1 MKRFSHLCLCSL
13 LLWLPSMGHA
23 ANVSPETSVNTV
35 TLSTSDSLLAV
46 DEEQLVTALI
56 NMVHKQQQLKAQ
68 HNRQMADWLHT
79 QLLVEALTPPTNGD
93 VQANSLS
100 RLSARVAQLEQ
111 LVQQMISQQLQTRK
125 LLTLQAANQF
135 TNVPQSTSPE
145 LQQLLDDQAYML
157 QLLEKKRPE
166 AKTKQTTVVPIPL
179 PVNATRDDSLA
190 HQIKVLQAQ
199 LKELQ
204 TSPNA
209 VVQVDVPQ
217 MQRVAPVLSMQPTPS
232 LLTMND
238 SLRGKWV
245 GEAPTIAVVPF
256 DFERSVFFPLSSS
269 RLGNDAQQ
277 KLAET
282 LQFLSDFPQEKIVLR
297 GYASP
302 DGNRKF
308 NLRLAQQRQQA
319 VQNYLLQHGVDQSRI
334 ILSDCGVNHSDVAAQ
349 VVRRVDISLQK

>member
-1 MKRFSHLCLCSL
+1 MV
-13 LLWLPSMGHA
+13 HA
-23 ANVSPETSVNTV
+23 ANVSPDTSANKV
-35 TLSTSDSLLAV
+35 TLSASDSLLAV
-46 DEEQLVTALI
+46 DEDQLVNALI
-56 NMVHKQQQLKAQ
+56 NMVHQQQQLKAQ

-79 QLLVEALTPPTNGD
+79 QLLVEALTPPTNGEGP
-93 VQANSLS
+93 ANSVPH
-100 RLSARVAQLEQ
+100 LSARIAQLEQ
-111 LVQQMISQQLQTRK
+111 MIHQLIAQQQAQQLLPSGKQPASIQ
-125 LLTLQAANQF
+125 QA
-135 TNVPQSTSPE
+135 TSPE
-145 LQQLLDDQAYML
+145 LQQLIYNQT
-157 QLLEKKRPE
+157 QLLQMMQQKRPE
-166 AKTKQTTVVPIPL
+166 MKSKQTAVIPIPL

-217 MQRVAPVLSMQPTPS
+217 MQRVAPVLSMQPSPS

-238 SLRGKWV
+238 SLKGKWV

-282 LQFLSDFPQEKIVLR
+282 LQFLSDFPQENIVLR

-302 DGNRKF
+302 EGNRKF
-308 NLRLAQQRQQA
+308 NLRLAQKRQQA
-319 VQNYLLQHGVDQSRI
+319 VQTYLVQHGVAPSRI
-334 ILSDCGVNHSDVAAQ
+334 ILSDCGINHSDLAAQ

>member
-1 MKRFSHLCLCSL
+1 MKIFSHLCLWSL
-13 LLWLPSMGHA
+13 LLLLPSMVHA
-23 ANVSPETSVNTV
+23 ANVSPDTSANKV
-35 TLSTSDSLLAV
+35 TLSASDSLLAV
-46 DEEQLVTALI
+46 DEDQLVNALI
-56 NMVHKQQQLKAQ
+56 NMVHQQQQLKAQ

-79 QLLVEALTPPTNGD
+79 QLLVEALTPPTNGEGP
-93 VQANSLS
+93 ANSVPH
-100 RLSARVAQLEQ
+100 LSARIAQLEQ
-111 LVQQMISQQLQTRK
+111 MIHQLIAQQQAQQLLPSGKQPASIQ
-125 LLTLQAANQF
+125 QA
-135 TNVPQSTSPE
+135 TSPE
-145 LQQLLDDQAYML
+145 LQQLIYNQT
-157 QLLEKKRPE
+157 QLLQMMQQKRPE
-166 AKTKQTTVVPIPL
+166 MKSKQTAVIPIPL

-217 MQRVAPVLSMQPTPS
+217 MQRVAPVLSMQPSPS

-238 SLRGKWV
+238 SLKGKWV

-282 LQFLSDFPQEKIVLR
+282 LQFLSDFPQENIVLR

-302 DGNRKF
+302 EGNRKF
-308 NLRLAQQRQQA
+308 NLRLAQKRQQA
-319 VQNYLLQHGVDQSRI
+319 VQTYLVQHGVAPSRI
-334 ILSDCGVNHSDVAAQ
+334 ILSDCGINHSDLAAQ

>member
-1 MKRFSHLCLCSL
+1 MV
-13 LLWLPSMGHA
+13 HA
-23 ANVSPETSVNTV
+23 ANVSPDTSANKV
-35 TLSTSDSLLAV
+35 TLSASDSLLAV
-46 DEEQLVTALI
+46 DEDQLVKALI
-56 NMVHKQQQLKAQ
+56 NMVHQQQQLKAQ

-79 QLLVEALTPPTNGD
+79 QLLVEALTPPTNGEAP
-93 VQANSLS
+93 ANSVPH
-100 RLSARVAQLEQ
+100 LSARIAQLEQ
-111 LVQQMISQQLQTRK
+111 MIHQLIAQQQAQQLLPSGKQPASIQ
-125 LLTLQAANQF
+125 QA
-135 TNVPQSTSPE
+135 TSPE
-145 LQQLLDDQAYML
+145 LQQLIYNQT
-157 QLLEKKRPE
+157 QLLQMMQQKRPE
-166 AKTKQTTVVPIPL
+166 MKSKQTAVIPIPL

-217 MQRVAPVLSMQPTPS
+217 MQRVAPVLSMQPSPS

-238 SLRGKWV
+238 SLKGKWV

-282 LQFLSDFPQEKIVLR
+282 LQFLSDFPQENIVLR

-302 DGNRKF
+302 EGNRKF
-308 NLRLAQQRQQA
+308 NLRLAQKRQQA
-319 VQNYLLQHGVDQSRI
+319 VQTYLVQHGVAPSRI
-334 ILSDCGVNHSDVAAQ
+334 ILSDCGINYSDLAAQ

>member
-1 MKRFSHLCLCSL
+1 MKIFSHLCLWSL
-13 LLWLPSMGHA
+13 LLLLPSMVHA
-23 ANVSPETSVNTV
+23 ANVSPDTSANKV
-35 TLSTSDSLLAV
+35 TLSASDSLLAV
-46 DEEQLVTALI
+46 DEAQLVNALI
-56 NMVHKQQQLKAQ
+56 NMVHQQQQLKAQ

-79 QLLVEALTPPTNGD
+79 QLLVEALTPPTNGE
-93 VQANSLS
+93 VPANSVPH
-100 RLSARVAQLEQ
+100 LSARIAQLEQ
-111 LVQQMISQQLQTRK
+111 MIHQLIAQQQAQQLLPSGKQPASIQ
-125 LLTLQAANQF
+125 QA
-135 TNVPQSTSPE
+135 TSPE
-145 LQQLLDDQAYML
+145 LQQLIYNQT
-157 QLLEKKRPE
+157 QLLQMMQQKRPE
-166 AKTKQTTVVPIPL
+166 MKSKQTAVIPIPL

-217 MQRVAPVLSMQPTPS
+217 MQRVAPVLSMQPSPS

-238 SLRGKWV
+238 SLKGKWV

-269 RLGNDAQQ
+269 LLGNDAQQ

-282 LQFLSDFPQEKIVLR
+282 LQFLSDFPQENIVLR

-302 DGNRKF
+302 EGNRKF
-308 NLRLAQQRQQA
+308 NLRLAQKRQQA
-319 VQNYLLQHGVDQSRI
+319 VQTYLVQHGVAPSRI
-334 ILSDCGVNHSDVAAQ
+334 ILSDCGINHSDLAAQ

>member
-1 MKRFSHLCLCSL
+1 MKIFSHLCLWSL
-13 LLWLPSMGHA
+13 LLLLPSMVHA
-23 ANVSPETSVNTV
+23 ANVSPDTSANKV
-35 TLSTSDSLLAV
+35 TLSASDSLLAV
-46 DEEQLVTALI
+46 DEDQLVKALI
-56 NMVHKQQQLKAQ
+56 NMVHQQQQLKAQ

-79 QLLVEALTPPTNGD
+79 QLLVEALTPPTNGE
-93 VQANSLS
+93 VPANSVPH
-100 RLSARVAQLEQ
+100 LSARIAQLEQ
-111 LVQQMISQQLQTRK
+111 MIHQLIAQQQAQQLLSSGKQPASIQ
-125 LLTLQAANQF
+125 QA
-135 TNVPQSTSPE
+135 TSPE
-145 LQQLLDDQAYML
+145 LQQLIYNQT
-157 QLLEKKRPE
+157 QLLQMMQQKRPE
-166 AKTKQTTVVPIPL
+166 MKSKQTAVIPIPL

-217 MQRVAPVLSMQPTPS
+217 MQRVAPVLSMQPSPS

-238 SLRGKWV
+238 SLKGKWI

-269 RLGNDAQQ
+269 FLGNDAQQ

-282 LQFLSDFPQEKIVLR
+282 LQFLSDFPQENIVLR

-302 DGNRKF
+302 EGNRKF
-308 NLRLAQQRQQA
+308 NLRLAQKRQQA
-319 VQNYLLQHGVDQSRI
+319 VQTYLVQHGVAPSRI
-334 ILSDCGVNHSDVAAQ
+334 ILSDCGINHSDLAAQ

>member
-1 MKRFSHLCLCSL
+1 M
-13 LLWLPSMGHA
+13 LPSMVHA
-23 ANVSPETSVNTV
+23 ANVSPDTSANKV
-35 TLSTSDSLLAV
+35 TLSASDSLLAV
-46 DEEQLVTALI
+46 DEDQLVKALI
-56 NMVHKQQQLKAQ
+56 NMVHQQQQLKAQ

-79 QLLVEALTPPTNGD
+79 QLLVEALTPPTNGE
-93 VQANSLS
+93 VPANSVPH
-100 RLSARVAQLEQ
+100 LSARIAQLEQ
-111 LVQQMISQQLQTRK
+111 MIHQLIAQQQAQQLLSSGKQPASIQ
-125 LLTLQAANQF
+125 QA
-135 TNVPQSTSPE
+135 TSPE
-145 LQQLLDDQAYML
+145 LQQLIYNQT
-157 QLLEKKRPE
+157 QLLQMMQQKRPE
-166 AKTKQTTVVPIPL
+166 MKSKQTAVIPIPL

-217 MQRVAPVLSMQPTPS
+217 MQRVAPVLSMQPSPS

-238 SLRGKWV
+238 SLKGKWV

-282 LQFLSDFPQEKIVLR
+282 LQFLSDFPQENIVLR

-302 DGNRKF
+302 EGNRKF
-308 NLRLAQQRQQA
+308 NLRLAQKRQQA
-319 VQNYLLQHGVDQSRI
+319 VQTYLVQHGVAPSRI
-334 ILSDCGVNHSDVAAQ
+334 ILSDCGINHSDLAAQ

>member
-1 MKRFSHLCLCSL
+1 MIHQLIAQQQAQQL
-13 LLWLPSMGHA
+13 LPSG
-23 ANVSPETSVNTV
+23 
-35 TLSTSDSLLAV
+35 
-46 DEEQLVTALI
+46 
-56 NMVHKQQQLKAQ
+56 KQPASIQQA
-68 HNRQMADWLHT
+68 
-79 QLLVEALTPPTNGD
+79 
-93 VQANSLS
+93 
-100 RLSARVAQLEQ
+100 
-111 LVQQMISQQLQTRK
+111 
-125 LLTLQAANQF
+125 
-135 TNVPQSTSPE
+135 TSPE
-145 LQQLLDDQAYML
+145 LQQLIYNQT
-157 QLLEKKRPE
+157 QLLQMMQQKRPE
-166 AKTKQTTVVPIPL
+166 MKSKQTAVIPIPL

-217 MQRVAPVLSMQPTPS
+217 MQRVAPVLSMQPSPS

-238 SLRGKWV
+238 SLKGKWV

-282 LQFLSDFPQEKIVLR
+282 LQFLSDFPQENIVLR

-302 DGNRKF
+302 EGNRKF
-308 NLRLAQQRQQA
+308 NLRLAQKRQQA
-319 VQNYLLQHGVDQSRI
+319 VQTYLVQHGVAPSRI
-334 ILSDCGVNHSDVAAQ
+334 ILSDCGINYSDLAAQ

>member
-1 MKRFSHLCLCSL
+1 MV
-13 LLWLPSMGHA
+13 HA
-23 ANVSPETSVNTV
+23 ANVSPDTSANKV
-35 TLSTSDSLLAV
+35 TLSASDSLLAV
-46 DEEQLVTALI
+46 DEDQLVKALI
-56 NMVHKQQQLKAQ
+56 NMVHQQQQLKAQ

-79 QLLVEALTPPTNGD
+79 QLLVEALTPPTNGE
-93 VQANSLS
+93 VPANSVPH
-100 RLSARVAQLEQ
+100 LSARIAQLEQ
-111 LVQQMISQQLQTRK
+111 MIHQLIAQQQAQQLLPSGKQPASIQ
-125 LLTLQAANQF
+125 QA
-135 TNVPQSTSPE
+135 TSPE
-145 LQQLLDDQAYML
+145 LQQLIYNQT
-157 QLLEKKRPE
+157 QLLQMMQQKRPE
-166 AKTKQTTVVPIPL
+166 MKSKQTAVIPIPL

-217 MQRVAPVLSMQPTPS
+217 MQRVAPVLSMQPSPS

-238 SLRGKWV
+238 SLKGKWV

-282 LQFLSDFPQEKIVLR
+282 LQFLSDFPQENIVLR

-302 DGNRKF
+302 EGNRKF
-308 NLRLAQQRQQA
+308 NLRLAQKRQQA
-319 VQNYLLQHGVDQSRI
+319 VQTYLVQHGVAPSRI
-334 ILSDCGVNHSDVAAQ
+334 ILSDCGINYSDLAAQ

>member
-1 MKRFSHLCLCSL
+1 MKIFSHLCLWSL
-13 LLWLPSMGHA
+13 LLLLPSMVHA
-23 ANVSPETSVNTV
+23 ANVSPDTSANKV
-35 TLSTSDSLLAV
+35 TLSASDSLLAV
-46 DEEQLVTALI
+46 DEDQLVNALI
-56 NMVHKQQQLKAQ
+56 NMVHQQQQLKAQ

-79 QLLVEALTPPTNGD
+79 QLLVEALTPPTNGE
-93 VQANSLS
+93 VPANSVPH
-100 RLSARVAQLEQ
+100 LSARIAQLEQ
-111 LVQQMISQQLQTRK
+111 MIHQLIAQQQAQQLLPSGKQPASIQ
-125 LLTLQAANQF
+125 QA
-135 TNVPQSTSPE
+135 TSPE
-145 LQQLLDDQAYML
+145 LQQLIYNQT
-157 QLLEKKRPE
+157 QLLQMMQQKRPE
-166 AKTKQTTVVPIPL
+166 MKSKQTAVIPIPL

-217 MQRVAPVLSMQPTPS
+217 MQRVAPVLSMQPSPS

-238 SLRGKWV
+238 SLKGKWV

-256 DFERSVFFPLSSS
+256 DFERTVFFPLSSS

-282 LQFLSDFPQEKIVLR
+282 LQFLSDFPQENIVLR

-302 DGNRKF
+302 EGNRKF
-308 NLRLAQQRQQA
+308 NLRLAQKRQQA
-319 VQNYLLQHGVDQSRI
+319 VQTYLVQHGVAPSRI
-334 ILSDCGVNHSDVAAQ
+334 ILSDCGINHSDLAAQ

>member
-1 MKRFSHLCLCSL
+1 MKIFSHLCLWSL
-13 LLWLPSMGHA
+13 LLLLPSMVHA
-23 ANVSPETSVNTV
+23 ANVSPDTSANKV
-35 TLSTSDSLLAV
+35 TLSASDSLLAV
-46 DEEQLVTALI
+46 DEDQLVKALI
-56 NMVHKQQQLKAQ
+56 NMVHQQQQLKAQ

-79 QLLVEALTPPTNGD
+79 QLLVEALTPLTNGE
-93 VQANSLS
+93 VPANSVPH
-100 RLSARVAQLEQ
+100 LSARIAQLEQ
-111 LVQQMISQQLQTRK
+111 MIHQLIAQQQAQQLLPSGKQPASIQ
-125 LLTLQAANQF
+125 QA
-135 TNVPQSTSPE
+135 TSPE
-145 LQQLLDDQAYML
+145 LQQLIYNQT
-157 QLLEKKRPE
+157 QLLQMMQQKRPE
-166 AKTKQTTVVPIPL
+166 MKSKQTAVIPIPL

-217 MQRVAPVLSMQPTPS
+217 MQRVAPVLSMQPSPS

-238 SLRGKWV
+238 SLKGKWV

-282 LQFLSDFPQEKIVLR
+282 LQFLSDFPQENIVLR

-302 DGNRKF
+302 EGNRKF
-308 NLRLAQQRQQA
+308 NLRLAQKRQQA
-319 VQNYLLQHGVDQSRI
+319 VQTYLVQHGVAPSRI
-334 ILSDCGVNHSDVAAQ
+334 ILSDCGINHSDLAAQ

>member
-1 MKRFSHLCLCSL
+1 MV
-13 LLWLPSMGHA
+13 HA
-23 ANVSPETSVNTV
+23 ANVSPDTSANKV
-35 TLSTSDSLLAV
+35 TLSASDSLLAV
-46 DEEQLVTALI
+46 DEDQLVKALI
-56 NMVHKQQQLKAQ
+56 NMVHQQQQLKAQ

-79 QLLVEALTPPTNGD
+79 QLLVEALTPPTNGE
-93 VQANSLS
+93 VPANSVPH
-100 RLSARVAQLEQ
+100 LSARIAQLEQ
-111 LVQQMISQQLQTRK
+111 MIHQLIAQQQAQQLLPSGKQPASIQ
-125 LLTLQAANQF
+125 QA
-135 TNVPQSTSPE
+135 TSPE
-145 LQQLLDDQAYML
+145 LQQLIYNQT
-157 QLLEKKRPE
+157 QLLQMMQQKRPE
-166 AKTKQTTVVPIPL
+166 MKSKQTAVIPIPL

-217 MQRVAPVLSMQPTPS
+217 MQRVAPVLSMQPSPS

-238 SLRGKWV
+238 SLKGKWV

-282 LQFLSDFPQEKIVLR
+282 LQFLSDFPQENIVLR

-302 DGNRKF
+302 EGNRKF
-308 NLRLAQQRQQA
+308 NLRLAQKRQQA
-319 VQNYLLQHGVDQSRI
+319 VQTYLVQHGVAPSRI
-334 ILSDCGVNHSDVAAQ
+334 ILSDCGINHSDLAAQ

>member
-1 MKRFSHLCLCSL
+1 MKIFSHLCLWSL
-13 LLWLPSMGHA
+13 LLLLPSMVHA
-23 ANVSPETSVNTV
+23 ANVSSDTSANKV
-35 TLSTSDSLLAV
+35 TLSASDSLLAV
-46 DEEQLVTALI
+46 DEAQLVNALI
-56 NMVHKQQQLKAQ
+56 NMVHQQQQLKAQ

-79 QLLVEALTPPTNGD
+79 QLLVEALTPPTNGE
-93 VQANSLS
+93 VPANSVPH
-100 RLSARVAQLEQ
+100 LSARIAQLEQ
-111 LVQQMISQQLQTRK
+111 MIHQLIAQQQAQQLLPSGKQPASIQ
-125 LLTLQAANQF
+125 QA
-135 TNVPQSTSPE
+135 TSPE
-145 LQQLLDDQAYML
+145 LQQLIYNQT
-157 QLLEKKRPE
+157 QLLQMMQQKRPE
-166 AKTKQTTVVPIPL
+166 MKSKQTAVIPIPL

-217 MQRVAPVLSMQPTPS
+217 MQRVAPVLSMQPSPS

-238 SLRGKWV
+238 SLKGKWV

-282 LQFLSDFPQEKIVLR
+282 LQFLSDFPQENIVLR

-302 DGNRKF
+302 EGNRKF
-308 NLRLAQQRQQA
+308 NLRLAQKRQQA
-319 VQNYLLQHGVDQSRI
+319 VQTYLVQHGVAPSRI
-334 ILSDCGVNHSDVAAQ
+334 ILSDCGINHSDLAAQ

>member
-1 MKRFSHLCLCSL
+1 
-13 LLWLPSMGHA
+13 MGHA

-56 NMVHKQQQLKAQ
+56 NMVHQQQQLKAQ

-125 LLTLQAANQF
+125 LLTQQAANQSM
-135 TNVPQSTSPE
+135 NVPQSTSPE
-145 LQQLLDDQAYML
+145 LQQLLDEQAYML

-190 HQIKVLQAQ
+190 YQIKVLQAQ

-204 TSPNA
+204 ASPNP
-209 VVQVDVPQ
+209 VVQVNTPP
-217 MQRVAPVLSMQPTPS
+217 MQRITPVISMQATPS
-232 LLTMND
+232 LL
-238 SLRGKWV
+238 
-245 GEAPTIAVVPF
+245 EAPTIAVVPF
-256 DFERSVFFPLSSS
+256 DFERSVFFPLSST
-269 RLGNDAQQ
+269 RLGADAEQ

-319 VQNYLLQHGVDQSRI
+319 VQNYLLLHGVDQSRI

-349 VVRRVDISLQK
+349 VARRVDISLQK

>member
-1 MKRFSHLCLCSL
+1 
-13 LLWLPSMGHA
+13 MGHA

-35 TLSTSDSLLAV
+35 TRSTSDSLLAV

-56 NMVHKQQQLKAQ
+56 NMVHQQQQLKAQ

-111 LVQQMISQQLQTRK
+111 MIHQLIAQQQAQQLLPSGKQPASIQ
-125 LLTLQAANQF
+125 QA
-135 TNVPQSTSPE
+135 TSPE
-145 LQQLLDDQAYML
+145 LQQLIYNQT
-157 QLLEKKRPE
+157 QLLQMMQQKRPE
-166 AKTKQTTVVPIPL
+166 MKSKQTAVIPIPL

-217 MQRVAPVLSMQPTPS
+217 MQRVAPVLSMQPSPS

-238 SLRGKWV
+238 SLKGKWV

-282 LQFLSDFPQEKIVLR
+282 LQFLSDFPQENIVLR

-302 DGNRKF
+302 EGNRKF
-308 NLRLAQQRQQA
+308 NLRLAQKRQQA
-319 VQNYLLQHGVDQSRI
+319 VQTYLVQHGVAPSRI
-334 ILSDCGVNHSDVAAQ
+334 ILSDCGINHSDLAAQ

>member
-1 MKRFSHLCLCSL
+1 MKIFSHLCLWSFL
-13 LLWLPSMGHA
+13 LLLPSMVHA
-23 ANVSPETSVNTV
+23 ANVSPDTSANKV
-35 TLSTSDSLLAV
+35 TLSASDSLLAV
-46 DEEQLVTALI
+46 DEDQLVNALI
-56 NMVHKQQQLKAQ
+56 KMVRQQQQLKAQ

-79 QLLVEALTPPTNGD
+79 QLLVETLTPPTNGE
-93 VQANSLS
+93 VPANSVPH
-100 RLSARVAQLEQ
+100 LSARIAQLEQ
-111 LVQQMISQQLQTRK
+111 MIHQLIAQQQAQQLLPSGKQPASIQ
-125 LLTLQAANQF
+125 QA
-135 TNVPQSTSPE
+135 TSPE
-145 LQQLLDDQAYML
+145 LQQLIYNQT
-157 QLLEKKRPE
+157 QLLQMMQQKRPE
-166 AKTKQTTVVPIPL
+166 MKSKQTAVIPIPL

-217 MQRVAPVLSMQPTPS
+217 MQRVAPVLSMQPSPS

-238 SLRGKWV
+238 SLKGKWV

-269 RLGNDAQQ
+269 LLGNDAQQ

-282 LQFLSDFPQEKIVLR
+282 LQFLSDFPQENIVLR

-302 DGNRKF
+302 EGNQKF
-308 NLRLAQQRQQA
+308 NLRLAQKRQQA
-319 VQNYLLQHGVDQSRI
+319 VQTYLVQHGVAPSRI
-334 ILSDCGVNHSDVAAQ
+334 ILSDCGINHSDLAAQ

>member
-1 MKRFSHLCLCSL
+1 MKIFSHLCLGSL
-13 LLWLPSMGHA
+13 LLLLPSMGHA
-23 ANVSPETSVNTV
+23 ANVSPDTSANKV
-35 TLSTSDSLLAV
+35 TLSASDSLLAV
-46 DEEQLVTALI
+46 DEDQLVKALI
-56 NMVHKQQQLKAQ
+56 NMVHQQQQLKAQ

-79 QLLVEALTPPTNGD
+79 QLLVEALTPPTNGE
-93 VQANSLS
+93 VPANSVPH
-100 RLSARVAQLEQ
+100 LSARIAQLEQ
-111 LVQQMISQQLQTRK
+111 MIHQLIAQQQAQQLLPSGKQPASIQ
-125 LLTLQAANQF
+125 QA
-135 TNVPQSTSPE
+135 TSPE
-145 LQQLLDDQAYML
+145 LQQLIYNQT
-157 QLLEKKRPE
+157 QLLQMMQQKRPE
-166 AKTKQTTVVPIPL
+166 MKSKQTAVMPIPL
-179 PVNATRDDSLA
+179 PVNATRDDSLT
-190 HQIKVLQAQ
+190 HQIKMLQAQ

-217 MQRVAPVLSMQPTPS
+217 MQRVAPVFSMQPSPS

-238 SLRGKWV
+238 SLKGKWV

-282 LQFLSDFPQEKIVLR
+282 LQFLSDFPQENIVLR

-302 DGNRKF
+302 EGNRKL
-308 NLRLAQQRQQA
+308 NLRLAQKRQQA
-319 VQNYLLQHGVDQSRI
+319 VQTYLVQHGVDPSRI
-334 ILSDCGVNHSDVAAQ
+334 ILSDCGINHSDLAAQ

>member
-1 MKRFSHLCLCSL
+1 MKIFSHLCLWSL
-13 LLWLPSMGHA
+13 LLLLPSMVHA
-23 ANVSPETSVNTV
+23 ANVSPDTSANKV
-35 TLSTSDSLLAV
+35 TLSASDSLLAV
-46 DEEQLVTALI
+46 DEDQLVNALI
-56 NMVHKQQQLKAQ
+56 NMVHQQQQLKAQ

-79 QLLVEALTPPTNGD
+79 QLLVEALTPPTNGE
-93 VQANSLS
+93 VPANSVPH
-100 RLSARVAQLEQ
+100 LSARIAQLEQ
-111 LVQQMISQQLQTRK
+111 MIHQLIAQQQAQQLLPSGKQPASIQ
-125 LLTLQAANQF
+125 QA
-135 TNVPQSTSPE
+135 TSPE
-145 LQQLLDDQAYML
+145 LQQLIYNQT
-157 QLLEKKRPE
+157 QLLQMMQQKRPE
-166 AKTKQTTVVPIPL
+166 MKSKQTAVIPIPL

-217 MQRVAPVLSMQPTPS
+217 MQRVAPVLSMQPSPS

-238 SLRGKWV
+238 SLKGKWV

-282 LQFLSDFPQEKIVLR
+282 LQFLSDFPQENIVLR

-302 DGNRKF
+302 EGNRKF
-308 NLRLAQQRQQA
+308 NLRLAQKRQQA
-319 VQNYLLQHGVDQSRI
+319 VQTYLVQHGVAPSRI
-334 ILSDCGVNHSDVAAQ
+334 ILSDCGINYSDLAAQ

>member
-1 MKRFSHLCLCSL
+1 MKIFSHLCLWSL
-13 LLWLPSMGHA
+13 LLLLPSMVHA
-23 ANVSPETSVNTV
+23 ANVSPDTSANKV
-35 TLSTSDSLLAV
+35 TLSASDSLLAV
-46 DEEQLVTALI
+46 DEDQLVKALI
-56 NMVHKQQQLKAQ
+56 NMVHQQQQLKAQ

-79 QLLVEALTPPTNGD
+79 QLLVEALTPPTNGE
-93 VQANSLS
+93 VPANSVPH
-100 RLSARVAQLEQ
+100 LSARIAQLEQ
-111 LVQQMISQQLQTRK
+111 MIHQLVAQQQAQQLLPSGKQPASIQ
-125 LLTLQAANQF
+125 QA
-135 TNVPQSTSPE
+135 TSPE
-145 LQQLLDDQAYML
+145 LQQLIYNQT
-157 QLLEKKRPE
+157 QLLQMMQQKRPE
-166 AKTKQTTVVPIPL
+166 MKSKQTAVIPIPL

-199 LKELQ
+199 LKEMQ

-209 VVQVDVPQ
+209 VVQVDAPQ

-238 SLRGKWV
+238 SLKGKWV

-282 LQFLSDFPQEKIVLR
+282 LQFLSDFPQENIVLR

-302 DGNRKF
+302 EGNRKF
-308 NLRLAQQRQQA
+308 NLRLAQKRQQA
-319 VQNYLLQHGVDQSRI
+319 VQTYLVQHGVAPSRI
-334 ILSDCGVNHSDVAAQ
+334 ILSDCGINHSDLAAQ

>member
-13 LLWLPSMGHA
+13 LLLLPSMGHA
-23 ANVSPETSVNTV
+23 ANVSPDTSANKV
-35 TLSTSDSLLAV
+35 TLSASDSLLAV
-46 DEEQLVTALI
+46 DEDQLVNALI
-56 NMVHKQQQLKAQ
+56 KMVRQQQQLKAQ

-79 QLLVEALTPPTNGD
+79 QLLVEALTPLTNGE
-93 VQANSLS
+93 VPANSVPH
-100 RLSARVAQLEQ
+100 LSARIAQLEQ
-111 LVQQMISQQLQTRK
+111 MIHQLIAQQQAQQLLPSGKQPASIQ
-125 LLTLQAANQF
+125 QA
-135 TNVPQSTSPE
+135 TSPE
-145 LQQLLDDQAYML
+145 LQQLIYNQT
-157 QLLEKKRPE
+157 QLLQMMQQKRPE
-166 AKTKQTTVVPIPL
+166 MKSKQTAVIPIPL

-217 MQRVAPVLSMQPTPS
+217 MQRVAPVLSMQPSPS

-238 SLRGKWV
+238 SLKGKWV

-269 RLGNDAQQ
+269 LLGNDAQQ

-282 LQFLSDFPQEKIVLR
+282 LQFLSDFPQENIVLR

-302 DGNRKF
+302 EGNRKF
-308 NLRLAQQRQQA
+308 NLRLAQKRQQA
-319 VQNYLLQHGVDQSRI
+319 VQTYLVQHGVAPSRI
-334 ILSDCGVNHSDVAAQ
+334 ILSDCGINHSDLAAQ

>member
-1 MKRFSHLCLCSL
+1 MKIFSHLCLWSL
-13 LLWLPSMGHA
+13 LLLLPSMVHA
-23 ANVSPETSVNTV
+23 ANVSPDTSANKV
-35 TLSTSDSLLAV
+35 TLSASDSLLAV
-46 DEEQLVTALI
+46 DEDQLVKALI
-56 NMVHKQQQLKAQ
+56 NMVHQQQQLKAQ

-79 QLLVEALTPPTNGD
+79 QLLVEALTPPTNGE
-93 VQANSLS
+93 VPANSVPH
-100 RLSARVAQLEQ
+100 LSARIAQLEQ
-111 LVQQMISQQLQTRK
+111 MIHQLIAQQQAQQLLPSGKQPASIQ
-125 LLTLQAANQF
+125 QA
-135 TNVPQSTSPE
+135 TSPE
-145 LQQLLDDQAYML
+145 LQQLIYNQT
-157 QLLEKKRPE
+157 QLLQMMQQKRPE
-166 AKTKQTTVVPIPL
+166 MKSKQTAVIPIPL

-217 MQRVAPVLSMQPTPS
+217 MQRVAPVLSMQPSPS

-238 SLRGKWV
+238 SLKGKWV

-269 RLGNDAQQ
+269 LLGNDAQQ

-282 LQFLSDFPQEKIVLR
+282 LQFLSDFPQENIVLR

-302 DGNRKF
+302 EGNRKF
-308 NLRLAQQRQQA
+308 NLRLAQKRQQA
-319 VQNYLLQHGVDQSRI
+319 VQTYLVQHGVAPSRI
-334 ILSDCGVNHSDVAAQ
+334 ILSDCGINHSDLAAQ

>member
-1 MKRFSHLCLCSL
+1 MKIFSHLCLWSL
-13 LLWLPSMGHA
+13 LLLLPSMVHA
-23 ANVSPETSVNTV
+23 ANVSPDTSANKV
-35 TLSTSDSLLAV
+35 TLSASDSLLAV
-46 DEEQLVTALI
+46 DEDQLVNALI
-56 NMVHKQQQLKAQ
+56 NMVHQQQQLKAQ

-79 QLLVEALTPPTNGD
+79 QLLVEALTPPTNGE
-93 VQANSLS
+93 VPANSVPH
-100 RLSARVAQLEQ
+100 LSARIAQLEQ
-111 LVQQMISQQLQTRK
+111 MIHQLIAQQQAQK
-125 LLTLQAANQF
+125 LLPSGKQPASIQQA
-135 TNVPQSTSPE
+135 TSPE
-145 LQQLLDDQAYML
+145 LQQLIYNQT
-157 QLLEKKRPE
+157 QLLQMMQQKRPE
-166 AKTKQTTVVPIPL
+166 MKSKQTAVIPIPL

-217 MQRVAPVLSMQPTPS
+217 MQRVAPVLSMQPSPS

-238 SLRGKWV
+238 SLKGKWV

-282 LQFLSDFPQEKIVLR
+282 LQFLSDFPQENIVLR

-302 DGNRKF
+302 EGNRKF
-308 NLRLAQQRQQA
+308 NLRLAQKRQQA
-319 VQNYLLQHGVDQSRI
+319 VQTYLVQHGVAPSRI
-334 ILSDCGVNHSDVAAQ
+334 ILSDCGINHSDLAAQ

>member
-1 MKRFSHLCLCSL
+1 MKIFSHLCLGSL
-13 LLWLPSMGHA
+13 LLLQPSMVHA
-23 ANVSPETSVNTV
+23 ANVSPDTSANKV
-35 TLSTSDSLLAV
+35 TLSASDSLLAV
-46 DEEQLVTALI
+46 DEDQLVKALI
-56 NMVHKQQQLKAQ
+56 NMVHQQQQLKAQ

-79 QLLVEALTPPTNGD
+79 QLLVEALTPPTNGE
-93 VQANSLS
+93 VPANSVPH
-100 RLSARVAQLEQ
+100 LSARIAQLEQ
-111 LVQQMISQQLQTRK
+111 MIHQLIAQQQAQQLLPSGKQPASIQ
-125 LLTLQAANQF
+125 QA
-135 TNVPQSTSPE
+135 TSPE
-145 LQQLLDDQAYML
+145 LQQLIYNQT
-157 QLLEKKRPE
+157 QLLQMMQQKRPE
-166 AKTKQTTVVPIPL
+166 MKSKQTAVIPIPL

-217 MQRVAPVLSMQPTPS
+217 MQRVAPVLSMQPSPS

-238 SLRGKWV
+238 SLKGKWV

-282 LQFLSDFPQEKIVLR
+282 LQFLSDFPQENIVLR

-302 DGNRKF
+302 EGNRKF
-308 NLRLAQQRQQA
+308 NLRLAQKRQQA
-319 VQNYLLQHGVDQSRI
+319 VQTYLVQHGVAPSRI
-334 ILSDCGVNHSDVAAQ
+334 ILSDCGINHSDLAAQ

>member
-1 MKRFSHLCLCSL
+1 MKIFSHLCLWSFL
-13 LLWLPSMGHA
+13 LLLPSMVHA
-23 ANVSPETSVNTV
+23 ANVSPDTSANKV
-35 TLSTSDSLLAV
+35 TLSASDSLLAV
-46 DEEQLVTALI
+46 DEDQLVNALI
-56 NMVHKQQQLKAQ
+56 KMVRQQQQLKAQ

-79 QLLVEALTPPTNGD
+79 QLLVEALTPPTNGE
-93 VQANSLS
+93 VPANSVPH
-100 RLSARVAQLEQ
+100 LSARIAQLEQ
-111 LVQQMISQQLQTRK
+111 MIHQLIAQQQAQQLLPSGKQPASIQ
-125 LLTLQAANQF
+125 QA
-135 TNVPQSTSPE
+135 TSPE
-145 LQQLLDDQAYML
+145 LQQLIYNQT
-157 QLLEKKRPE
+157 QLLQMMQQKRPE
-166 AKTKQTTVVPIPL
+166 MKSKQTAVIPIPL

-217 MQRVAPVLSMQPTPS
+217 MQRVAPVLSMQPSPS

-238 SLRGKWV
+238 SLKGKWV

-269 RLGNDAQQ
+269 LLGNDAQQ

-282 LQFLSDFPQEKIVLR
+282 LQFLSDFPQENIVLR

-302 DGNRKF
+302 EGNRKF
-308 NLRLAQQRQQA
+308 NLRLAQKRQQA
-319 VQNYLLQHGVDQSRI
+319 VQTYLVQHGVAPSRI
-334 ILSDCGVNHSDVAAQ
+334 ILSDCGINHSDLAAQ

>member
-1 MKRFSHLCLCSL
+1 MV
-13 LLWLPSMGHA
+13 HA
-23 ANVSPETSVNTV
+23 ANVSPDTSANKV
-35 TLSTSDSLLAV
+35 TLSASDSLLAV
-46 DEEQLVTALI
+46 DEDQLVNALI
-56 NMVHKQQQLKAQ
+56 NMVHQQQQLKAQ

-79 QLLVEALTPPTNGD
+79 QLLVEALTPPTNGE
-93 VQANSLS
+93 VPANSVPH
-100 RLSARVAQLEQ
+100 LSARIAQLEQ
-111 LVQQMISQQLQTRK
+111 MIHQLIAQQQAQQLLPSGKQPASIQ
-125 LLTLQAANQF
+125 QA
-135 TNVPQSTSPE
+135 TSPE
-145 LQQLLDDQAYML
+145 LQQLIYNQT
-157 QLLEKKRPE
+157 QLLQMMQQKRPE
-166 AKTKQTTVVPIPL
+166 MKSKQTAVIPIPL

-217 MQRVAPVLSMQPTPS
+217 MQRVAPVLSMQPSPS

-238 SLRGKWV
+238 SLKGKWV

-282 LQFLSDFPQEKIVLR
+282 LQFLSDFPQENIVLR

-302 DGNRKF
+302 EGNRKF
-308 NLRLAQQRQQA
+308 NLRLAQKRQQA
-319 VQNYLLQHGVDQSRI
+319 VQTYLVQHGVAPSRI
-334 ILSDCGVNHSDVAAQ
+334 ILSDCGINHSDLAAQ

>member
-1 MKRFSHLCLCSL
+1 MKIFSHLCLWSL
-13 LLWLPSMGHA
+13 LLLLPSMVHA
-23 ANVSPETSVNTV
+23 ANVSPDTSANKV
-35 TLSTSDSLLAV
+35 TLSASDSLLAV
-46 DEEQLVTALI
+46 DEDQLVKALI
-56 NMVHKQQQLKAQ
+56 NMVHQQQQLKAQ

-79 QLLVEALTPPTNGD
+79 QLLVEALTPPTNGE
-93 VQANSLS
+93 VPANSVPH
-100 RLSARVAQLEQ
+100 LSARIAQLEQ
-111 LVQQMISQQLQTRK
+111 MIHQLIAQQQAQQLLSSGKQPASIQ
-125 LLTLQAANQF
+125 QA
-135 TNVPQSTSPE
+135 TSPE
-145 LQQLLDDQAYML
+145 LQQLIYNQT
-157 QLLEKKRPE
+157 QLLQMMQQKRPE
-166 AKTKQTTVVPIPL
+166 MKSKQTAVIPIPL

-217 MQRVAPVLSMQPTPS
+217 MQRVAPVLSMQPSPS

-238 SLRGKWV
+238 SLKGKWV

-282 LQFLSDFPQEKIVLR
+282 LQFLSDFPQENIVLR

-302 DGNRKF
+302 EGNRKF
-308 NLRLAQQRQQA
+308 NLRLAQKRQQA
-319 VQNYLLQHGVDQSRI
+319 VQTYLVQHGVAPSRI
-334 ILSDCGVNHSDVAAQ
+334 ILSDCGINHSDLAAQ

>member
-1 MKRFSHLCLCSL
+1 MV
-13 LLWLPSMGHA
+13 HA
-23 ANVSPETSVNTV
+23 ANVSPDTSANKV
-35 TLSTSDSLLAV
+35 TLSASDSLLAV
-46 DEEQLVTALI
+46 DEDQLVNALI
-56 NMVHKQQQLKAQ
+56 NMVHQQQQLKAQ

-79 QLLVEALTPPTNGD
+79 QLLVEALTPPTNGE
-93 VQANSLS
+93 VPANSVPH
-100 RLSARVAQLEQ
+100 LSARIAQLEQ
-111 LVQQMISQQLQTRK
+111 MIHQLIAQQQAQQLLPSGKQPASIQ
-125 LLTLQAANQF
+125 QA
-135 TNVPQSTSPE
+135 TSPE
-145 LQQLLDDQAYML
+145 LQQLIYNQT
-157 QLLEKKRPE
+157 QLLQMMQQKRPE
-166 AKTKQTTVVPIPL
+166 MKSKQTAVIPIPL

-217 MQRVAPVLSMQPTPS
+217 MQRVAPVLSMQPSPS

-238 SLRGKWV
+238 SLKGKWV

-269 RLGNDAQQ
+269 LLGNDAQQ

-282 LQFLSDFPQEKIVLR
+282 LQFLSDFPQENIVLR

-302 DGNRKF
+302 EGNRKF
-308 NLRLAQQRQQA
+308 NLRLAQKRQQA
-319 VQNYLLQHGVDQSRI
+319 VQTYLVQHGVAPSRI
-334 ILSDCGVNHSDVAAQ
+334 ILSDCGINHSDLAAQ

>member
-1 MKRFSHLCLCSL
+1 MKIFSHLCLWSFL
-13 LLWLPSMGHA
+13 LLLPSVVHA
-23 ANVSPETSVNTV
+23 ANISPDTSANKV
-35 TLSTSDSLLAV
+35 TLSASDSLLAV
-46 DEEQLVTALI
+46 DEDQLVNALI
-56 NMVHKQQQLKAQ
+56 KMVHQQQQLKAQ

-79 QLLVEALTPPTNGD
+79 QLLVEALTPPTNGE
-93 VQANSLS
+93 VPANSVPH
-100 RLSARVAQLEQ
+100 LSARIAQLEQ
-111 LVQQMISQQLQTRK
+111 MIHQLIAQQQAQQLLPYGKQPASIQ
-125 LLTLQAANQF
+125 QA
-135 TNVPQSTSPE
+135 TSPE
-145 LQQLLDDQAYML
+145 LQQLIYNQT
-157 QLLEKKRPE
+157 QLLQMMQQKRPE
-166 AKTKQTTVVPIPL
+166 MKSKQTAVIPIPL

-217 MQRVAPVLSMQPTPS
+217 MQRVAPVLSMQPSPS

-238 SLRGKWV
+238 SLKGKWV

-282 LQFLSDFPQEKIVLR
+282 LQFLSDFPQENIVLR

-302 DGNRKF
+302 EGNRKF
-308 NLRLAQQRQQA
+308 NLRLAQKRQQA
-319 VQNYLLQHGVDQSRI
+319 VQTYLVQHGVAPSRI
-334 ILSDCGVNHSDVAAQ
+334 ILSDCGINHSDLAAQ
-349 VVRRVDISLQK
+349 VVRRVDVSLQK

>member
-1 MKRFSHLCLCSL
+1 MKIFSHLCLGSL
-13 LLWLPSMGHA
+13 LLLLPSMVHA
-23 ANVSPETSVNTV
+23 ANVSPDTSANKV
-35 TLSTSDSLLAV
+35 TLSASDSLLAV
-46 DEEQLVTALI
+46 DEAQLVNALI
-56 NMVHKQQQLKAQ
+56 NMVHQQQQLKAQ

-79 QLLVEALTPPTNGD
+79 QLLVEALTPPTNGE
-93 VQANSLS
+93 VPANSVPH
-100 RLSARVAQLEQ
+100 LSARIAQLEQ
-111 LVQQMISQQLQTRK
+111 MIHQLIAQQQAQQLLPSGKQPASIQ
-125 LLTLQAANQF
+125 QA
-135 TNVPQSTSPE
+135 TSPE
-145 LQQLLDDQAYML
+145 LQQLIYNQT
-157 QLLEKKRPE
+157 QLLQMMQQKRPE
-166 AKTKQTTVVPIPL
+166 MKSKQTAVIPIPL

-217 MQRVAPVLSMQPTPS
+217 MQRVAPVLSMQPSPS

-238 SLRGKWV
+238 SLKGKWV

-282 LQFLSDFPQEKIVLR
+282 LQFLSDFPQENIVLR

-302 DGNRKF
+302 EGNRKF
-308 NLRLAQQRQQA
+308 NLRLAQKRQQA
-319 VQNYLLQHGVDQSRI
+319 VQTYLVQHGVAPSRI
-334 ILSDCGVNHSDVAAQ
+334 ILSDCGINHSDLAAQ

>member
-1 MKRFSHLCLCSL
+1 MKIFSHLCLWSL
-13 LLWLPSMGHA
+13 LLLLPSMVHA
-23 ANVSPETSVNTV
+23 ANVSPDTSANKV
-35 TLSTSDSLLAV
+35 TLSASDSLLAV
-46 DEEQLVTALI
+46 DEDQLVNALI
-56 NMVHKQQQLKAQ
+56 NMVHQQQQLKAQ

-79 QLLVEALTPPTNGD
+79 QLLVEALTPPTNGE
-93 VQANSLS
+93 VPASS
-100 RLSARVAQLEQ
+100 VPHLSARIAQLEQ
-111 LVQQMISQQLQTRK
+111 MIHQLIAQQQAQQLLPSGKQPASIQ
-125 LLTLQAANQF
+125 QA
-135 TNVPQSTSPE
+135 TSPE
-145 LQQLLDDQAYML
+145 LQQLIYNQT
-157 QLLEKKRPE
+157 QLLQMMQQKRPE
-166 AKTKQTTVVPIPL
+166 MKSKQTAVIPIPL

-217 MQRVAPVLSMQPTPS
+217 MQRVAPVLSMQPSPS

-238 SLRGKWV
+238 SLKGKWV

-282 LQFLSDFPQEKIVLR
+282 LQFLSDFPQENIVLR

-302 DGNRKF
+302 EGNRKF
-308 NLRLAQQRQQA
+308 NLRLAQKRQQA
-319 VQNYLLQHGVDQSRI
+319 VQTYLVQHGVAPSRI
-334 ILSDCGVNHSDVAAQ
+334 ILSDCGINHSDLAAQ

>member
-1 MKRFSHLCLCSL
+1 MKIFSHLCLWSL
-13 LLWLPSMGHA
+13 LLLLPSMVHA
-23 ANVSPETSVNTV
+23 ANVSPDTSANKV
-35 TLSTSDSLLAV
+35 TLSASDSLLAV
-46 DEEQLVTALI
+46 DEDQLVNALI
-56 NMVHKQQQLKAQ
+56 NMVHQQQQLKAQ
-68 HNRQMADWLHT
+68 HNCQMADWLHT
-79 QLLVEALTPPTNGD
+79 QLLVEALTPPTNGE
-93 VQANSLS
+93 VPANSVPH
-100 RLSARVAQLEQ
+100 LSARIAQLEQ
-111 LVQQMISQQLQTRK
+111 MIHQLIAQQQAQQLLPSGKQPASIQ
-125 LLTLQAANQF
+125 QA
-135 TNVPQSTSPE
+135 TSPE
-145 LQQLLDDQAYML
+145 LQQLIYNQT
-157 QLLEKKRPE
+157 QLLQMMQQKRPE
-166 AKTKQTTVVPIPL
+166 MKSKQTAVIPIPL

-217 MQRVAPVLSMQPTPS
+217 MQRVAPVLSMQPSPS

-238 SLRGKWV
+238 SLKGKWV

-282 LQFLSDFPQEKIVLR
+282 LQFLSDFPQENIVLR

-302 DGNRKF
+302 EGNRKF
-308 NLRLAQQRQQA
+308 NLRLAQKRQQA
-319 VQNYLLQHGVDQSRI
+319 VQTYLVQHGVAPSRI
-334 ILSDCGVNHSDVAAQ
+334 ILSDCGINHSDLAAQ

>member
-1 MKRFSHLCLCSL
+1 M
-13 LLWLPSMGHA
+13 LPSMVHA
-23 ANVSPETSVNTV
+23 ANVSPDTSANKV
-35 TLSTSDSLLAV
+35 TLSASDSLLAV
-46 DEEQLVTALI
+46 DEAQLVNALI
-56 NMVHKQQQLKAQ
+56 NMVHQQQQLKAQ

-79 QLLVEALTPPTNGD
+79 QLLVEALTPPTNGE
-93 VQANSLS
+93 VPANSVPH
-100 RLSARVAQLEQ
+100 LSARIAQLEQ
-111 LVQQMISQQLQTRK
+111 MIHQLIAQQQAQQLLPSGKQPASIQ
-125 LLTLQAANQF
+125 QA
-135 TNVPQSTSPE
+135 TSPE
-145 LQQLLDDQAYML
+145 LQQLIYNQT
-157 QLLEKKRPE
+157 QLLQMMQQKRPE
-166 AKTKQTTVVPIPL
+166 MKSKQTAVIPIPL

-217 MQRVAPVLSMQPTPS
+217 MQRVAPVLSMQPSPS

-238 SLRGKWV
+238 SLKGKWV

-282 LQFLSDFPQEKIVLR
+282 LQFLSDFPQENIVLR

-302 DGNRKF
+302 EGNRKF
-308 NLRLAQQRQQA
+308 NLRLAQKRQQA
-319 VQNYLLQHGVDQSRI
+319 VQTYLVQHGVAPSRI
-334 ILSDCGVNHSDVAAQ
+334 ILSDCGINHSDLAAQ

>member
-1 MKRFSHLCLCSL
+1 MKIFSHLCLWSL
-13 LLWLPSMGHA
+13 LLLLPSMVHA
-23 ANVSPETSVNTV
+23 ANVSPDTSANKV
-35 TLSTSDSLLAV
+35 TLSASDSLLAV
-46 DEEQLVTALI
+46 DEDQLVNALI
-56 NMVHKQQQLKAQ
+56 NMVHQQEQLKAQ

-79 QLLVEALTPPTNGD
+79 QLLVEALTPPTNGE
-93 VQANSLS
+93 VPANSVPH
-100 RLSARVAQLEQ
+100 LSARIAQLEQ
-111 LVQQMISQQLQTRK
+111 MIHQLIAQQQAQQLLPSGKQPASIQ
-125 LLTLQAANQF
+125 QA
-135 TNVPQSTSPE
+135 TSPE
-145 LQQLLDDQAYML
+145 LQQLIYNQT
-157 QLLEKKRPE
+157 QLLQMMQQKRPE
-166 AKTKQTTVVPIPL
+166 MKSKQTAVIPIPL

-217 MQRVAPVLSMQPTPS
+217 MQRVAPVLSMQPSPS

-238 SLRGKWV
+238 SLTGKWV

-282 LQFLSDFPQEKIVLR
+282 LQFLSDFPQENIVLR

-302 DGNRKF
+302 EGNRKF
-308 NLRLAQQRQQA
+308 NLRLAQKRQQA
-319 VQNYLLQHGVDQSRI
+319 VQTYLVQHGVAPSRI
-334 ILSDCGVNHSDVAAQ
+334 ILSDCGINHSDLAAQ

>member
-1 MKRFSHLCLCSL
+1 MV
-13 LLWLPSMGHA
+13 HA
-23 ANVSPETSVNTV
+23 ANVSPDTSANKV
-35 TLSTSDSLLAV
+35 TLSASDSLLAV
-46 DEEQLVTALI
+46 DEAQLVNALI
-56 NMVHKQQQLKAQ
+56 NMVHQQQQLKAQ

-79 QLLVEALTPPTNGD
+79 QLLVEALTPPTNGE
-93 VQANSLS
+93 VPANSVPH
-100 RLSARVAQLEQ
+100 LSARIAQLEQ
-111 LVQQMISQQLQTRK
+111 MIHQLIAQQQAQQLLPSGKQPASIQ
-125 LLTLQAANQF
+125 QA
-135 TNVPQSTSPE
+135 TSPE
-145 LQQLLDDQAYML
+145 LQQLIYNQT
-157 QLLEKKRPE
+157 QLLQMMQQKRPE
-166 AKTKQTTVVPIPL
+166 MKSKQTAVIPIPL

-217 MQRVAPVLSMQPTPS
+217 MQRVAPVLSMQPSPS

-238 SLRGKWV
+238 SLKGKWV

-282 LQFLSDFPQEKIVLR
+282 LQFLSDFPQENIVLR

-302 DGNRKF
+302 EGNRKF
-308 NLRLAQQRQQA
+308 NLRLAQKRQQA
-319 VQNYLLQHGVDQSRI
+319 VQTYLVQHGVAPSRI
-334 ILSDCGVNHSDVAAQ
+334 ILSDCGINHSDLAAQ

>member
-1 MKRFSHLCLCSL
+1 MV
-13 LLWLPSMGHA
+13 HA
-23 ANVSPETSVNTV
+23 ANVSPDTSANKV
-35 TLSTSDSLLAV
+35 TLSASDSLLAV
-46 DEEQLVTALI
+46 DEDQLVNALI
-56 NMVHKQQQLKAQ
+56 KMVRQQQQLKAQ

-79 QLLVEALTPPTNGD
+79 QLLVEALTPPTNGE
-93 VQANSLS
+93 VPANSVPH
-100 RLSARVAQLEQ
+100 LSARIAQLEQ
-111 LVQQMISQQLQTRK
+111 MIHQLIAQQQAQQLLPSGKQPASIQ
-125 LLTLQAANQF
+125 QA
-135 TNVPQSTSPE
+135 TSPE
-145 LQQLLDDQAYML
+145 LQQLIYNQT
-157 QLLEKKRPE
+157 QLLQMMQQKRPE
-166 AKTKQTTVVPIPL
+166 MKSKQTAVIPIPL

-217 MQRVAPVLSMQPTPS
+217 MQRVAPVLSMQPSPS

-238 SLRGKWV
+238 SLKGKWV

-269 RLGNDAQQ
+269 LLGNDAQQ

-282 LQFLSDFPQEKIVLR
+282 LQFLSDFPQENIVLR

-302 DGNRKF
+302 EGNRKF
-308 NLRLAQQRQQA
+308 NLRLAQKRQQA
-319 VQNYLLQHGVDQSRI
+319 VQTYLVQHGVAPSRI
-334 ILSDCGVNHSDVAAQ
+334 ILSDCGINHSDLAAQ

>member
-1 MKRFSHLCLCSL
+1 MKIFSHLCLWSL
-13 LLWLPSMGHA
+13 LLLLPSMVHA
-23 ANVSPETSVNTV
+23 ANVSPDTSANKV
-35 TLSTSDSLLAV
+35 TLSASDSLLAV
-46 DEEQLVTALI
+46 DEDQLVNALI
-56 NMVHKQQQLKAQ
+56 NMVHQQQQLKAQ

-79 QLLVEALTPPTNGD
+79 QLLVEALTPPTNGE
-93 VQANSLS
+93 VPANSVPH
-100 RLSARVAQLEQ
+100 LSARIAQLEQ
-111 LVQQMISQQLQTRK
+111 MIHQLIAQQQAQQLLPSGKQPASIQ
-125 LLTLQAANQF
+125 QA
-135 TNVPQSTSPE
+135 TSPE
-145 LQQLLDDQAYML
+145 LQQLIYNQT
-157 QLLEKKRPE
+157 QLLQMMQQKRPE
-166 AKTKQTTVVPIPL
+166 MKSKQTAVIPIPL

-217 MQRVAPVLSMQPTPS
+217 MQRVAPVLSMQPSPS

-238 SLRGKWV
+238 SLKGKWV

-269 RLGNDAQQ
+269 LLGNDAQQ

-282 LQFLSDFPQEKIVLR
+282 LQFLSDFPQENIVLR

-302 DGNRKF
+302 EGNRKF
-308 NLRLAQQRQQA
+308 NLRLAQKRQQA
-319 VQNYLLQHGVDQSRI
+319 VQTYLVQHGVAPSRI
-334 ILSDCGVNHSDVAAQ
+334 ILSDCGINHSDLAAQ